1 MSLVKMKDPQEI
13 LSFTI
18 DWSTWLVGADT
29 ISTSTWAAD
38 AAGVTVDSDTNDTT
52 TATVVISGGTAGE
65 STRVT
70 NTVTTVSSEK
80 GERSVIVR
88 TEQR

>member
-18 DWSTWLVGADT
+18 DWSTWLVGSDT

-38 AAGVTVDSDTNDTT
+38 VGGLTVDSDTKDGT
-52 TATVVISGGTAGE
+52 TATVVTSGGTAGG

-70 NTVTTVSSEK
+70 NTITTVSGEK
-80 GERSVIVR
+80 GERSVVVR
-88 TEQR
+88 VEQR